1 MAILTKRN
9 LAYAALALGL
19 DVPTGGVVVYTRGAA
34 EVLAV
39 AKTAAVSSKAAALV
53 AAKGAV
59 VGTGLAVKGF
69 VITVGECRDRRG
81 EFAKDMGATNRLL
94 SCVPRVGYAHLRA
107 TYEQDCVKVDADYG
121 SKDIIQQVDILMG
134 GLVHRRVDWPA
145 FIRRSITRFVKAGL
159 LVGGTYCTVPSRCRP
174 RR

>member
-1 MAILTKRN
+1 
-9 LAYAALALGL
+9 
-19 DVPTGGVVVYTRGAA
+19 
-34 EVLAV
+34 
-39 AKTAAVSSKAAALV
+39 VSSKAAALV

-69 VITVGECRDRRG
+69 VITVGECKDRFQPHRDRRG

>member
-9 LAYAALALGL
+9 LAHAALALGL
-19 DVPTGGVVVYTRGAA
+19 DVTTGGVVVYTRGAA

-39 AKTAAVSSKAAALV
+39 AKTAAVSSKSAALV

-69 VITVGECRDRRG
+69 VIT
-81 EFAKDMGATNRLL
+81 
-94 SCVPRVGYAHLRA
+94 
-107 TYEQDCVKVDADYG
+107 
-121 SKDIIQQVDILMG
+121 DIIQQVDILMG

-145 FIRRSITRFVKAGL
+145 FIRRSITRFVKAVAG
-159 LVGGTYCTVPSRCRP
+159 VCAAVAFAFIYEPEGQAA
-174 RR
+174 RRIEVVDHVDEGWGM